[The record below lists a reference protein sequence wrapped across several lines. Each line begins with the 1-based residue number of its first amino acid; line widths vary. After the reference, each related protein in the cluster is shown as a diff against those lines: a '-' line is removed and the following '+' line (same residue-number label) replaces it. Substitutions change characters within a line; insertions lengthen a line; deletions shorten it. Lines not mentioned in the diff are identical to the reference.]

1 MRRDERPAWAIDSE
15 ELKAWEAQADK
26 INRELGALLER
37 WHGLLMEY
45 AEIRDSGLSRNPG
58 EGLRFAI
65 ITSEERA
72 ELQRIDAEMK
82 AVGDKMAPWFRE
94 LAAHAA
100 RFPRPKPRSD
110 Y

>member
-1 MRRDERPAWAIDSE
+1 MRRDERPAWAIDGE
-15 ELKAWEAQADK
+15 ELKAWEAQTDK

-37 WHGLLMEY
+37 WHALLMEY

-65 ITSEERA
+65 ITSEEAA
-72 ELQRIDAEMK
+72 ELHRIDAEMK
-82 AVGDKMAPWFRE
+82 AVGDKMAPWLRE
-94 LAAHAA
+94 LADHAA